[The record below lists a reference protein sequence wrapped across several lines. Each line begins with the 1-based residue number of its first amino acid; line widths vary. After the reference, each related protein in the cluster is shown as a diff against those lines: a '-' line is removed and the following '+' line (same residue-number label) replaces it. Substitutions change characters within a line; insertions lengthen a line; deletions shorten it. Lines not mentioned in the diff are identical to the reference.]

1 VVLSLP
7 LRHKDATQSR
17 PYPLSSI
24 PPSIL
29 PSILDSA
36 IDSTPTS
43 DREVEH
49 HDAFEVRDHDE
60 LHALVFRVR
69 EVGVAALRGIKGHDK
84 PVRKAV
90 IQAFIALI
98 DAMLH
103 GEEPRD
109 LTDHATHLGKA
120 LFNSRR
126 RDALLE
132 GKCAVVEDH
141 VMRG

>member
-1 VVLSLP
+1 MVLSLP

-17 PYPLSSI
+17 PYP
-24 PPSIL
+24 L

-43 DREVEH
+43 DREVEQ

-60 LHALVFRVR
+60 LYALMLRVR
-69 EVGVAALRGIKGHDK
+69 EVGVAALRGIKGHDEA
-84 PVRKAV
+84 VRKAV
-90 IQAFIALI
+90 IQTFVALVH
-98 DAMLH
+98 AMLH

-109 LTDHATHLGKA
+109 LTDHATHFGKA
-120 LFNSRR
+120 LFDSRR